1 MGERTDSKVVLGITF
16 NTPGLCWSKINTN
29 VTRRKSEARAISF
42 LDPIPA
48 GKGPCSWSSRY
59 AGEESAIWAE
69 GRNFRYEACWGTVD
83 PRIEILPIA
92 TVRRTFSSRIP
103 HSEALWKPFEGD
115 RQDVHAVGR
124 IYYSEGE
131 IEAIQSMNQKDST
144 IQWSLLLAS
153 VVAILLASGGC
164 EHRTRSGEPVGLDTT
179 RGPVPKHVSWD
190 AEFTLSREGHR
201 RAVLAA
207 RRMEQYKTSDSSY
220 SVWRTM
226 SDTGRVR
233 AYLFD
238 QEGDSSAT
246 LTADSVVYQNQKG
259 QLDAYGNVVVVT
271 ESNKRLESEK
281 LTWRQAD
288 RTIRTRRFVRIVTPK
303 EVVQGNGLVADEDLE
318 SYQIGRFT
326 AEVEVDEED
335 EP

>member
-1 MGERTDSKVVLGITF
+1 
-16 NTPGLCWSKINTN
+16 
-29 VTRRKSEARAISF
+29 
-42 LDPIPA
+42 
-48 GKGPCSWSSRY
+48 
-59 AGEESAIWAE
+59 
-69 GRNFRYEACWGTVD
+69 
-83 PRIEILPIA
+83 
-92 TVRRTFSSRIP
+92 
-103 HSEALWKPFEGD
+103 
-115 RQDVHAVGR
+115 
-124 IYYSEGE
+124 
-131 IEAIQSMNQKDST
+131 
-144 IQWSLLLAS
+144 
-153 VVAILLASGGC
+153 
-164 EHRTRSGEPVGLDTT
+164 
-179 RGPVPKHVSWD
+179 
-190 AEFTLSREGHR
+190 
-201 RAVLAA
+201 
-207 RRMEQYKTSDSSY
+207 MEQYKTSDSSY

-271 ESNKRLESEK
+271 ESNKHLESEK

>member
-1 MGERTDSKVVLGITF
+1 MSQRDSIF
-16 NTPGLCWSKINTN
+16 Q
-29 VTRRKSEARAISF
+29 
-42 LDPIPA
+42 
-48 GKGPCSWSSRY
+48 
-59 AGEESAIWAE
+59 WA
-69 GRNFRYEACWGTVD
+69 
-83 PRIEILPIA
+83 
-92 TVRRTFSSRIP
+92 
-103 HSEALWKPFEGD
+103 
-115 RQDVHAVGR
+115 
-124 IYYSEGE
+124 
-131 IEAIQSMNQKDST
+131 
-144 IQWSLLLAS
+144 LLLAS
-153 VVAILLASGGC
+153 VVGILLVSGGC
-164 EHRTRSGEPVGLDTT
+164 EHRTRSGKPVGLDTT

-201 RAVLAA
+201 RAVLTA

-220 SVWRTM
+220 SVWRAM

-233 AYLFD
+233 AYLFEK
-238 QEGDSSAT
+238 EGDSSAT

-281 LTWRQAD
+281 LTWHQAD